1 MAVLNEEKIT
11 EKAIID
17 IAEKM
22 VIAGRTAPKG
32 RGLNFLEI
40 KIVTGPEIKVISK
53 EMKKLGKLKNQPH
66 FIRDSENILLAK
78 AIVLFGSK
86 INRIN
91 LDCGL
96 CGFKTCHEKNPDT
109 PCVFN
114 MIDLG
119 IALGSAAST
128 AAFLKADNRI
138 MFTVGLAVR
147 NLKIFAE
154 DIKIIYGIPIT
165 SLSKNP
171 FFDRK

>member
-1 MAVLNEEKIT
+1 MAVINEDKING
-11 EKAIID
+11 KAILD

-32 RGLNFLEI
+32 RGLNFMEI
-40 KIVTGPEIKVISK
+40 KIINGPEIKVISK
-53 EMKKLGKLKNQPH
+53 EMKRLGKLKNQQH
-66 FIRDSENILLAK
+66 FIRDAENILLAE

-96 CGFKTCHEKNPDT
+96 CGFKTCDQKYPDT

-119 IALGSAAST
+119 IALGSATST
-128 AAFLKADNRI
+128 ASFLKADNRI

-147 NLKIFAE
+147 NLKIFPE
-154 DIKIIYGIPIT
+154 EIKILFGIPLC